1 MKKQLLLII
10 LIGFLCSA
18 KALAQTTIN
27 TKDKAPVAVTHKV
40 MLIPFEPRLY
50 MSEIDHHI
58 NAETKMSTKQIK
70 YTFRDGINE
79 QLFKSFKN
87 VKYGVVDLMDDTVKY
102 KKDIEGIY
110 QFLNYEYMK
119 IPDQA
124 NYKVPVK
131 EKEEKKIEKGQLNVE
146 TDVEARFMNARMS
159 NPKALP
165 ALNSKYRCDVFIFIN
180 QFEIRAVGSAVPG
193 EFTNQ
198 NANRKALIHYT
209 VFTKDMKEIN
219 SGIAETEFE
228 SNLNNPKKINEK
240 CISKLA
246 QQICER
252 TVKALNPVK

>member
-1 MKKQLLLII
+1 MKKQLLLTI
-10 LIGFLCSA
+10 LSGFLCCAST
-18 KALAQTTIN
+18 LAQTTIN
-27 TKDKAPVAVTHKV
+27 TKDKTPVAVTHKV

-58 NAETKMSTKQIK
+58 NAETKMSAKQIK

-87 VKYGVVDLMDDTVKY
+87 VKYGVVDLMEDTVKY

-193 EFTNQ
+193 EFTNP

-240 CISKLA
+240 HISKLA

-252 TVKALNPVK
+252 TIKALNPVK

>member
-1 MKKQLLLII
+1 
-10 LIGFLCSA
+10 
-18 KALAQTTIN
+18 
-27 TKDKAPVAVTHKV
+27 
-40 MLIPFEPRLY
+40 

-58 NAETKMSTKQIK
+58 NAETKMSAKQIK

>member
-1 MKKQLLLII
+1 MKKQLLLTI
-10 LIGFLCSA
+10 LSGFLCCAST
-18 KALAQTTIN
+18 LAQTTIN
-27 TKDKAPVAVTHKV
+27 TKDKTPVTVTHKV

-58 NAETKMSTKQIK
+58 NSETKMSAKQIK

-87 VKYGVVDLMDDTVKY
+87 VKYGVVDLMEDTVKY

-193 EFTNQ
+193 EFTNP

-240 CISKLA
+240 YISKLA

-252 TVKALNPVK
+252 TIKALNPVK